1 MISSRI
7 TTLIRTIFFLQV
19 LVVFSTNISIAQES
33 IVPLGTNPVL
43 IQASKFATANLS
55 NSRIS
60 TFNDT
65 LTLPFIDDFSK
76 RGIYPFDSLWL
87 DSNVFINS
95 NYGDLP
101 ITIGVATFDGLNKN
115 GYPYN
120 PSASQDS
127 VADFLTSR
135 PIDLAVLT
143 GDTSVWLSFFYQP
156 QGLGDVPETKD
167 SLVLQLRDTGGVW
180 NNVWALKGNSDT
192 AFKRANIHLLDN
204 KYFYKG
210 FQFRFYNI
218 ATVNGNRDHW
228 NIDYVIL
235 RRFAAPNDSILD
247 NALIYPQTSLLNEFT
262 AMPYTHYKF
271 LGAQI
276 PLAVKSMMNDTI
288 HDINYGPTSY
298 SPQIEISQN
307 GGSIFNGNT
316 GTISSISS
324 QSYIPYSIPLGGF
337 TYPTQPGDSADF
349 LVKSY
354 FSQTGAPSNRDN
366 DTSYFTQHFHNYYS
380 YDDGSAEVAYGIT
393 GNTDIS
399 MAYKFDV
406 KMQDT
411 LVGMQ
416 IYFNPVGVDVSL
428 KLFSLAVWTSVDV
441 ASNTANLLYSRIDQ
455 RPGVNDSINGFKS
468 FTFDSTLIVGPGVIY
483 VGMIQSEP
491 ATIYGVGLDRNTDSR
506 SKMFYHLDGYWRQ
519 SNIKGSWM
527 IRPIFGKRISVV
539 GVDQISN
546 HASDF
551 EIYPNPANDH
561 ITVNLFSEKN
571 STIQI
576 IDLLGQVKYEEV
588 INGQKSIST
597 QNFSK
602 GIYFLRVIY
611 SNNFS
616 SVKKFI
622 ID

>member
-33 IVPLGTNPVL
+33 IEPLGTNPVL

-127 VADFLTSR
+127 VADLLTSR

-218 ATVNGNRDHW
+218 ATVNGNR
-228 NIDYVIL
+228 
-235 RRFAAPNDSILD
+235 
-247 NALIYPQTSLLNEFT
+247 
-262 AMPYTHYKF
+262 K
-271 LGAQI
+271 
-276 PLAVKSMMNDTI
+276 PL
-288 HDINYGPTSY
+288 
-298 SPQIEISQN
+298 
-307 GGSIFNGNT
+307 
-316 GTISSISS
+316 
-324 QSYIPYSIPLGGF
+324 
-337 TYPTQPGDSADF
+337 
-349 LVKSY
+349 
-354 FSQTGAPSNRDN
+354 
-366 DTSYFTQHFHNYYS
+366 
-380 YDDGSAEVAYGIT
+380 
-393 GNTDIS
+393 
-399 MAYKFDV
+399 
-406 KMQDT
+406 
-411 LVGMQ
+411 
-416 IYFNPVGVDVSL
+416 
-428 KLFSLAVWTSVDV
+428 
-441 ASNTANLLYSRIDQ
+441 
-455 RPGVNDSINGFKS
+455 
-468 FTFDSTLIVGPGVIY
+468 
-483 VGMIQSEP
+483 
-491 ATIYGVGLDRNTDSR
+491 
-506 SKMFYHLDGYWRQ
+506 
-519 SNIKGSWM
+519 
-527 IRPIFGKRISVV
+527 
-539 GVDQISN
+539 
-546 HASDF
+546 
-551 EIYPNPANDH
+551 
-561 ITVNLFSEKN
+561 
-571 STIQI
+571 
-576 IDLLGQVKYEEV
+576 
-588 INGQKSIST
+588 
-597 QNFSK
+597 
-602 GIYFLRVIY
+602 
-611 SNNFS
+611 
-616 SVKKFI
+616 
-622 ID
+622 